1 MQKNK
6 SKISLKNLLRGCC
19 CLLALA
25 AVPGIL
31 TGCAISDPIAEEQST
46 EQLNPDEQ
54 LKQLQ
59 DQLATMKV
67 EWETQKPALERI
79 VSNEADLEFLVKAL
93 SEMSAVEEGPSHEQF
108 SGKDE
113 LTPEKRQESLNAL
126 QAMVT
131 NQAELN
137 RLLLDLTALVAE
149 IRTNPVQAQSQV
161 VESASAISDGAGF
174 ESSSDSLAMSQ
185 GADQNEQVI
194 SANASNENCNCNP
207 ASNSSADTSV
217 YPAGKRDPSWF
228 AMTTPLP
235 EAHSAGSNNTGS
247 QLDSELAKG
256 GQPIPGLSVK
266 NYTRRS
272 LPSEMAAVG
281 VDMQQYR
288 GQPVFNLSRKSLSD
302 YVAQFAFKLAGNQQL
317 NGNKIGVTSFVF
329 FDDRLD
335 QTSTVGNQLAEEL
348 STLLPNYGALIVE
361 YKLTREISVSPQ
373 GDFSLSRNAKKLS
386 EELGMDYVLTGTMVP
401 TRRGLQIHGR
411 VVSTRNNVVI
421 ASATT
426 LIPALVLQHM

>member
-6 SKISLKNLLRGCC
+6 TKISLTTLLQNCC
-19 CLLALA
+19 CLLMLGT
-25 AVPGIL
+25 VPGFL
-31 TGCAISDPIAEEQST
+31 AGCAVSDPMAEEQNA
-46 EQLNPDEQ
+46 EQLTAEEQ

-67 EWETQKPALERI
+67 EWDTQKPALERI
-79 VSNEADLEFLVKAL
+79 VSNEADLEFLIKAL
-93 SEMSAVEEGPSHEQF
+93 SEMSPVEEGPSHDQF
-108 SGKDE
+108 SGANE

-126 QAMVT
+126 QTMVT

-137 RLLLDLTALVAE
+137 RLLLDLTVLVTE
-149 IRTNPVQAQSQV
+149 IKTSSGNSQSQV
-161 VESASAISDGAGF
+161 SVSENPSSDPDGIQPSAETMSVSQGGGQNETTMLATESTADCNCTSDSS
-174 ESSSDSLAMSQ
+174 SSSDT
-185 GADQNEQVI
+185 
-194 SANASNENCNCNP
+194 SA
-207 ASNSSADTSV
+207 
-217 YPAGKRDPSWF
+217 YPAGKQDSSWF

-235 EAHSAGSNNTGS
+235 EARSVGGSNSGS
-247 QLDSELAKG
+247 QLDGELAKG
-256 GQPIPGLSVK
+256 GQPIPGLAVK
-266 NYTRRS
+266 SYTRRS

-281 VDMQQYR
+281 VDMQQYS
-288 GQPVFNLSRKSLSD
+288 GQPAFNLSRKSLSD
-302 YVAQFAFKLAGNQQL
+302 YVAQLAFKLAGNQQL

-348 STLLPNYGALIVE
+348 STVLPGYGALVVE
-361 YKLTREISVSPQ
+361 YKLTREISVSPA
-373 GDFSLSRNAKKLS
+373 GDFSLSRNTQKLS

>member
-1 MQKNK
+1 MQQNK
-6 SKISLKNLLRGCC
+6 IKISLKNLLRGCC
-19 CLLALA
+19 CLLVVA

-31 TGCAISDPIAEEQST
+31 AGCAISDPMAEEQST
-46 EQLNPDEQ
+46 EQLSADEQ

-149 IRTNPVQAQSQV
+149 IKTNPIHTQSQV
-161 VESASAISDGAGF
+161 IESPALMSDTIGSD
-174 ESSSDSLAMSQ
+174 SSSETLGMNQGGEQNGDVIATSQ
-185 GADQNEQVI
+185 NIGD
-194 SANASNENCNCNP
+194 CNCNSASDS
-207 ASNSSADTSV
+207 ASNPSA
-217 YPAGKRDPSWF
+217 YPAGKRDSSWF

-235 EAHSAGSNNTGS
+235 EAQSAGSNNTGS

-317 NGNKIGVTSFVF
+317 TGNKIGVTSFVF